1 MASTFGA
8 TAYGLVIS
16 EILALAG
23 DGQRLMPLAGG
34 PCASEKARDRLR
46 KLDAAAL
53 FAGRRVASKEFAE
66 GARGGLFLYLSCLD
80 EAHSIA
86 QEIETPTGSYWH
98 GIMHRQEPDFGN
110 AAYWFR
116 RVGEHEIFPALR
128 QAAIEIAGERLPEI
142 GKKPQ
147 WDPFRFIDACEEV
160 HKHSNA
166 ALEQALREI
175 QRAEWQLLFDYCCRR
190 AVEASS

>member
-1 MASTFGA
+1 MAFTFGSA
-8 TAYGLVIS
+8 AYGSAIS
-16 EILALAG
+16 EILTPAE

-34 PCASEKARDRLR
+34 SCASEKARDRLR

-53 FAGRRVASKEFAE
+53 FAGRRIVSPDFANA
-66 GARGGLFLYLSCLD
+66 ARGGLFLYLSCLD

-116 RVGEHEIFPALR
+116 RVGKHEIFPALR
-128 QAAIEIAGERLPEI
+128 EAAIEIAGERLPEI
-142 GKKPQ
+142 GKKQ
-147 WDPFRFIDACEEV
+147 EWDPFRFIDACEEV

-166 ALEQALREI
+166 ALELALREI